1 MLNDRN
7 KNFSHLV
14 NKIFMC
20 ARVPLFAVHC
30 NSYSDSHYHSSDI
43 PFVWAYTTSY
53 AWNKSI
59 RDIKMTTNLWA

>member
-7 KNFSHLV
+7 KILTHLV

-30 NSYSDSHYHSSDI
+30 NSDFDSHCH
-43 PFVWAYTTSY
+43 FLQFGYTFCVGLYYTICM
-53 AWNKSI
+53 K
-59 RDIKMTTNLWA
+59 